1 MNFEGEKDI
10 FVKLVQKRREMGD
23 RKQEKEKI
31 WRARQDM
38 LVLTMKGRKN

>member
-31 WRARQDM
+31 
-38 LVLTMKGRKN
+38 